1 MASTPRRTA
10 LITGASAGIGKAF
23 AHQLAKRDFDLVLTA
38 RRRERL
44 EEVKGEI
51 AAERDVRV
59 EILPADLAIPNA
71 PQQIFDELARR
82 GTAIDVLVNNAGF
95 GLPMKYMA
103 TTWKQQ
109 ADLLQVLVTS
119 VAHLTHLFLP
129 GMIARGWG
137 RVINVASLAGLM
149 YGAPGSTLYAGAKS
163 FVIKMSE
170 SLALE
175 LRGSG
180 VTVTA
185 ICPGFVFSEF
195 HDVAGTRQ
203 RVSKLPSALWL
214 DADTVAR
221 QGVEAALE
229 GKVVLVNGAVNKLIA
244 SAMKHL
250 PDPVARGIISRQA
263 RNFREVD

>member
-51 AAERDVRV
+51 LAERDARI
-59 EILPADLAIPNA
+59 EIITADLADPAA
-71 PQQIFDELARR
+71 PQRILDELARR
-82 GTAIDVLVNNAGF
+82 QIAIDVLVNNAGF
-95 GLPMKYMA
+95 GLPQKYMA

-109 ADLLQVLVTS
+109 AELLQVLVTS

-129 GMIARGWG
+129 GMVARGWG
-137 RVINVASLAGLM
+137 RVINIASLAGLM

-175 LRGSG
+175 LAGTG
-180 VTVTA
+180 VSVTA
-185 ICPGFVFSEF
+185 VCPGFTFSEF
-195 HDVAGTRQ
+195 HDVSGTRK
-203 RVSKLPSALWL
+203 RVARLPSALWM

-229 GKVVLVNGAVNKLIA
+229 GRVVLVNGPVNKLIA

-250 PDPVARGIISRQA
+250 PDPIARGILSRQA